1 MIARALLFFNQ
12 ELGLPHEAE
21 ADYTSSIHYL
31 EGEDGYKADAEE
43 LPISHLGR
51 ARAVRSQM
59 MMMQTKMMSAKGDS
73 NDVTMAQKLMQAS
86 KDYEV
91 YFIATSRVD
100 NDDFNDDDVE
110 MENNAVIRTPTK
122 VSRRNNNDNDS
133 ILSLSSVIKDGIQH
147 NPYAAWEWG
156 MINRSLHMYN
166 EAAEIHRLAALAF
179 EEIGDN
185 ARGVICALDRGVDLA
200 SGLAE
205 DSTNEFMG
213 KDKSNNDSGRKRLS
227 MVKRVLEDA
236 ISSDVDVGGRD
247 VELLQRLVAKE
258 GEARVVFAG
267 VLWNLDDSNGSKAA
281 AESQF
286 GTACTR
292 LDELNADYRARMGK
306 TTGSNNVK
314 SKRLDGIVGYSIDDI
329 VGADEASC
337 SRFKNDKFIEEKL
350 VWNNGLRMLVKKFLS
365 LSQ

>member
-1 MIARALLFFNQ
+1 M
-12 ELGLPHEAE
+12 
-21 ADYTSSIHYL
+21 

-43 LPISHLGR
+43 LPTSRLGR
-51 ARAVRSQM
+51 ARAIRSQM
-59 MMMQTKMMSAKGDS
+59 MMMMMMVQKMSTKDE
-73 NDVTMAQKLMQAS
+73 DVTMAKKMMQAS

-91 YFIATSRVD
+91 YFTATSRVD
-100 NDDFNDDDVE
+100 DNDDARVIKDEVGVASNNDDSTMLV
-110 MENNAVIRTPTK
+110 
-122 VSRRNNNDNDS
+122 
-133 ILSLSSVIKDGIQH
+133 SSVIQDGILH

-179 EEIGDN
+179 EEIGDK
-185 ARGVICALDRGVDLA
+185 ARSVICSLDRGIDLA

-205 DSTNEFMG
+205 DRSSSIGKETN
-213 KDKSNNDSGRKRLS
+213 NNDGGRKKIS
-227 MVKRVLEDA
+227 MVIRALEDA

-258 GEARVVFAG
+258 GEARVVLAG
-267 VLWNLDDSNGSKAA
+267 VLWSLDDSNDSKAT
-281 AESQF
+281 AESEF

-306 TTGSNNVK
+306 RLESNNVMSAK
-314 SKRLDGIVGYSIDDI
+314 LSGGGAVAYSIDDI

-337 SRFKNDKFIEEKL
+337 SRFKNDKFIQEKV
-350 VWNNGLRMLVKKFLS
+350 VWNEDLRMLVKKFLS
-365 LSQ
+365 LSR

>member
-1 MIARALLFFNQ
+1 M
-12 ELGLPHEAE
+12 
-21 ADYTSSIHYL
+21 

-43 LPISHLGR
+43 LPTSHLGR
-51 ARAVRSQM
+51 ARAIRSQM
-59 MMMQTKMMSAKGDS
+59 MMMVVQKMSTKD
-73 NDVTMAQKLMQAS
+73 DDDDDDITMAQKMMQAS

-91 YFIATSRVD
+91 YFTATSRVD
-100 NDDFNDDDVE
+100 DDNDDAGVIKDEVGVASNNDDSSMLV
-110 MENNAVIRTPTK
+110 
-122 VSRRNNNDNDS
+122 
-133 ILSLSSVIKDGIQH
+133 SSVIQDGILH

-156 MINRSLHMYN
+156 MINRSLHLYN

-179 EEIGDN
+179 GEIGDK
-185 ARGVICALDRGVDLA
+185 ARSVICSLDRGIDLA

-205 DSTNEFMG
+205 DSSITVGKETN
-213 KDKSNNDSGRKRLS
+213 NNDGGRKKLL
-227 MVKRVLEDA
+227 MVKRTLEDA

-258 GEARVVFAG
+258 GEARVVLAG
-267 VLWNLDDSNGSKAA
+267 VLWSLDDRNDGSKAA
-281 AESQF
+281 AESEF

-306 TTGSNNVK
+306 RLESNNVK
-314 SKRLDGIVGYSIDDI
+314 SAKLLTGGGAVAYSIDDI

-350 VWNNGLRMLVKKFLS
+350 VWNNRLRMLVKKFIS
-365 LSQ
+365 LSR

>member
-1 MIARALLFFNQ
+1 MDDDL
-12 ELGLPHEAE
+12 
-21 ADYTSSIHYL
+21 
-31 EGEDGYKADAEE
+31 EDGVGIA
-43 LPISHLGR
+43 S
-51 ARAVRSQM
+51 
-59 MMMQTKMMSAKGDS
+59 S
-73 NDVTMAQKLMQAS
+73 N
-86 KDYEV
+86 
-91 YFIATSRVD
+91 
-100 NDDFNDDDVE
+100 E
-110 MENNAVIRTPTK
+110 MEKNASSTPTK
-122 VSRRNNNDNDS
+122 VSRRNSNDNDS
-133 ILSLSSVIKDGIQH
+133 TLSLSSVIKEGIQH

-185 ARGVICALDRGVDLA
+185 ARSVICALDRGIDMA

-205 DSTNEFMG
+205 DSTNIMG
-213 KDKSNNDSGRKRLS
+213 KDKSNNDAERKRLS
-227 MVKRVLEDA
+227 MVEKVLENA

-258 GEARVVFAG
+258 GEARVILAG

-292 LDELNADYRARMGK
+292 LDELNADYRSRMGK
-306 TTGSNNVK
+306 TTASNNAK
-314 SKRLDGIVGYSIDDI
+314 STRLVGYSIDDI

-350 VWNNGLRMLVKKFLS
+350 VWNDGLRMLVKKFLS

>member
-1 MIARALLFFNQ
+1 MVSDFQLLLSLIFIRS
-12 ELGLPHEAE
+12 L
-21 ADYTSSIHYL
+21 ADYTLSIHYL
-31 EGEDGYKADAEE
+31 ESEDGYKADAEE
-43 LPISHLGR
+43 LPVSHLGR
-51 ARAVRSQM
+51 AQMMTM
-59 MMMQTKMMSAKGDS
+59 MMMIPQKKMSANGGY
-73 NDVTMAQKLMQAS
+73 DVTMAQMMQAS

-100 NDDFNDDDVE
+100 DDLEDGAGIASSNE
-110 MENNAVIRTPTK
+110 MEKNSSNTPTEA
-122 VSRRNNNDNDS
+122 STRNSIDNDS
-133 ILSLSSVIKDGIQH
+133 TMSLSSVIKDGIQH

-185 ARGVICALDRGVDLA
+185 ARSVICALDRGIDMA

-205 DSTNEFMG
+205 DSTNIMG
-213 KDKSNNDSGRKRLS
+213 KDKGNNNAGRKRLL
-227 MVKRVLEDA
+227 MVKKVLENA

-258 GEARVVFAG
+258 GEARVVLAG

-292 LDELNADYRARMGK
+292 LDELNADYRSRMGK
-306 TTGSNNVK
+306 TTASNNAK
-314 SKRLDGIVGYSIDDI
+314 STRLTGDGILGYSIDDI
-329 VGADEASC
+329 VWADEASC

-350 VWNNGLRMLVKKFLS
+350 VWNGGLRMLVKKFLS